1 MQVIKEK
8 YFTPFSIDAKAHELL
23 SLRPELSYRK
33 ELLFDIKYSALLVL
47 DMQDFFLSG
56 QSHAHV
62 PSSEAIIPNIIKLI
76 EKFEDAGS
84 PIVFTRHLNT
94 PENAGM
100 MSRWWRDIL
109 NKENPLSE
117 ISSKFDSMKHEIIE
131 KSQYDAFFNTK
142 LNYFLK
148 ENEIKTVVI
157 CGVMTHLCCETTA
170 RSAFVNGYE
179 VVFPVDTTAT
189 YNLEFHKSTLRNLSH
204 GFAHL
209 CTSGDLT

>member
-8 YFTPFSIDAKAHELL
+8 YFTRDCIDEKARELL
-23 SLRPELSYRK
+23 SLRAELSYRK
-33 ELLFDIKYSALLVL
+33 ELQFDNKSSALLVL

-62 PSSEAIIPNIIKLI
+62 PSSEAIVPIIKRLI
-76 EKFEDAGS
+76 EKFEDAAS

-94 PENAGM
+94 TENAGM
-100 MSRWWRDIL
+100 MSLWWRDIL

-117 ISSKFDSMKHEIIE
+117 ISSKFDYSKHEVIE
-131 KSQYDAFFNTK
+131 KSQYDAFYNTR
-142 LNYFLK
+142 LNVYLK

-170 RSAFVNGYE
+170 RAAFVHGYE
-179 VVFPVDTTAT
+179 VIFPVDTTAT

-209 CTSGDLT
+209 CTAGDLI

>member
-1 MQVIKEK
+1 
-8 YFTPFSIDAKAHELL
+8 
-23 SLRPELSYRK
+23 
-33 ELLFDIKYSALLVL
+33 
-47 DMQDFFLSG
+47 MQDFFLSG